1 MLGDTCFNEQNIH
14 AQCKLHFRV
23 QGFPAGIH
31 IDQVHE
37 ALRQAKWNVIVQRVL
52 HMPDLALALVASDS
66 APPSPRILT
75 SVATLHIDEAVRR
88 PRAISQSTST
98 AQAYTPQSSQGSS
111 SDSPAFPAVPRSFLP
126 SKSQGS
132 LMTPIAANISS
143 RADSLEQQL
152 ARVTNELETV
162 KTEQKNTSA
171 RLDDI
176 AKSQDRGFSQL
187 MNAITDLKNESSS
200 PAIPSPHHPA
210 NILDIDHHHDV
221 LKLFQKKS

>member
-1 MLGDTCFNEQNIH
+1 M
-14 AQCKLHFRV
+14 QCKLHFRV

-37 ALRQAKWNVIVQRVL
+37 ALRQASWNVIVQRVL
-52 HMPDLALALVASDS
+52 HMSDLAVALVASDS
-66 APPSPRILT
+66 VPPPPRILT

-98 AQAYTPQSSQGSS
+98 AQAYTAQSSQGSS

-126 SKSQGS
+126 SKSQPAQES

-143 RADSLEQQL
+143 RVDSLEQQL
-152 ARVTNELETV
+152 ARVTNELKTV

-187 MNAITDLKNESSS
+187 MNAIMDLKNESSS
-200 PAIPSPHHPA
+200 PAIPSPPPK
-210 NILDIDHHHDV
+210 V
-221 LKLFQKKS
+221 QKLAGKGS